1 MWFCFSSQFKNTA
14 SRTNILKTSEWIRL
28 FKTFQ
33 VFVIESR
40 YLIQMFLPILFI
52 LFTFLPIAC
61 HYLLITRPEIIIR
74 ARLSLIVISL
84 FSLTA
89 EFIMFYILA
98 KMTTLQEVSIRR
110 RRLEL
115 SGKYYRRY
123 LNSLKIETFWI
134 GSLLRVHRILPF
146 TIVHFVIDVTTT
158 FLITLK

>member
-1 MWFCFSSQFKNTA
+1 MIFFSSQFKNTA

-61 HYLLITRPEIIIR
+61 HYLLITRPDILGRIR
-74 ARLSLIVISL
+74 VSLIVISL
-84 FSLTA
+84 FALCS

-98 KMTTLQEVSIRR
+98 KMTSLQEVSIRR
-110 RRLEL
+110 RKLKL
-115 SGKYYRRY
+115 SGKYGRRY
-123 LNSLKIETFWI
+123 LNSFKIQAFSI
-134 GSLLRVHRILPF
+134 GSFCPVHRILPL
-146 TIVHFVIDVTTT
+146 TIVHFVVDVTATL
-158 FLITLK
+158 LITMR